1 MSEVRWIGDM
11 RYEVMVQGV
20 GLHCLQAGQAAMDR

>member
-1 MSEVRWIGDM
+1 VDMRYM

-20 GLHCLQAGQAAMDR
+20 GLHCLQAVQAAMDR